1 MKYMGSKRSMLQN
14 GLGEAI
20 ASATPGA
27 KRFIDLF
34 TGSASVAWH
43 VAQGFDVPVIASDLQ
58 SFAVVLANSVLLRR
72 VPLAETVFEEWLGR
86 ATVQAT
92 SRDIFKLADE
102 NQKSIGT
109 KDISAVADQA
119 RRICESSRFIITS
132 AYGGFYFSPLQSI
145 WLDSFRSTLPI
156 DQQERNV
163 CLAALIWAASRA
175 AAAPG
180 HTAQPFKPNLTAGR
194 FLKEAWNKDVVVLLR
209 SSFDHIRSLYSRC
222 IGEASVNDANKVA
235 TSLQEGDLA
244 FIDPP
249 YSSVHYSRFYH
260 VLETLTTFETFVA
273 SGQGRYPPPQD
284 RPQSQ
289 YSQQKNSLEALQS
302 LFRSISSA
310 GASAIV
316 TFPAG
321 AASNGISGEDVLDA
335 ATDYFHIQSAK
346 VSGRFSTMGGN
357 RKHRQARM
365 NSEELILTLSKKAGS
380 RNKIN
385 DLNSVGVNTDQLG
398 NFPHEDSSEIH
409 LQTAAQIS
417 SAGKIIN

>member
-20 ASATPGA
+20 AAAAPTS

-43 VAQGFDVPVIASDLQ
+43 VAQRFDLPVLASDLQ
-58 SFAVVLANSVLLRR
+58 SFAVVLAKSVLLRR
-72 VPLAETVFEEWLGR
+72 APLTQTVFDEWLGR
-86 ATVQAT
+86 ATHHVT
-92 SRDIFKLADE
+92 STDFFVLADG

-109 KDISAVADQA
+109 NDISVVAEEA
-119 RRICESSRFIITS
+119 RRICEPSKFIIAS

-145 WLDSFRSTLPI
+145 WLDSFRSTLPM
-156 DQQERNV
+156 DPRERNV

-180 HTAQPFKPNLTAGR
+180 HTAQPFKPNATAGK
-194 FLKEAWNKDVVVLLR
+194 FLREAWKKDVVVLLR
-209 SSFDHIRSLYSRC
+209 SSFDHIRSLHSRC
-222 IGEASVNDANKVA
+222 IGEALVNDANTVA
-235 TSLQEGDLA
+235 ASLQEGDLA

-260 VLETLTTFETFVA
+260 VLETLTKYEPFVA
-273 SGQGRYPPPQD
+273 TGEGRYPPPHD
-284 RPQSQ
+284 RPQSL
-289 YSQQKNSLEALQS
+289 YSQQRNSLEALQS
-302 LFRSISSA
+302 LFRSISLA

-335 ATDYFHIQSAK
+335 AADHFHIQSAK

-357 RKHRQARM
+357 QKHRQARIS
-365 NSEELILTLSKKAGS
+365 SEELILTLSKKTRS
-380 RNKIN
+380 RTKIA
-385 DLNSVGVNTDQLG
+385 DKKSIGINTDHG
-398 NFPHEDSSEIH
+398 GSFPHDDNSDIH
-409 LQTAAQIS
+409 LRTAAQNTSGDKIS
-417 SAGKIIN
+417 Y